1 MENFYVESKM
11 TVEDFKSFLFYNQYY
26 SERYYL
32 VLRVVISVI
41 IGIFAAYFSS
51 SRVLAFVA
59 VAAMCMVVFIAF
71 PWISI
76 RRNYKRIYR
85 RNRSGAFS
93 QTQKY
98 KFGENSFGFKGE
110 YEDKFFY
117 EDYANL
123 MRAVETNKLFILCY
137 SKKNTAVVVK
147 SAVTEDDANRIRAI
161 LMEKMNK
168 KYLRLKRF

>member
-1 MENFYVESKM
+1 MESFYVESKM
-11 TVEDFKSFLFYNQYY
+11 TAEDFKSFLFYNQYY

-32 VLRVVISVI
+32 VLRVGISVI
-41 IGIFAAYFSS
+41 IGLFAAYFSS
-51 SRVLAFVA
+51 SRVLTFLA
-59 VAAMCMVVFIAF
+59 VALMCMLVFIAF

-76 RRNYKRIYR
+76 RRNYKKLYR

-93 QTQKY
+93 QMQKY
-98 KFGENSFGFKGE
+98 KFGENNFGFKGE
-110 YEDKFFY
+110 FEDDFFY
-117 EDYANL
+117 EEYANL

-147 SAVTEDDANRIRAI
+147 SAVTADDTNRIRAI

-168 KYLRLKRF
+168 KYLRLKQF